1 MLITIVK
8 SYKSS
13 VLNQRVVPTPVD
25 NEGNPKYAIYVEEE
39 RALALIEAGVA
50 EEYVLEEVGV
60 ESDNKDENS
69 TNTDD
74 DTNKTPE
81 ETGTNTDDDTNETP
95 DENTPNDETT
105 DKKDL
110 ESSEETK
117 KETGKTKSNNK
128 KK

>member
-50 EEYVLEEVGV
+50 EEYVLEEVSV

-74 DTNKTPE
+74 DTNK
-81 ETGTNTDDDTNETP
+81 TP

-128 KK
+128 KNK